1 MNQNKKAIF
10 TIGTAAN
17 MLSLHPRTLRIYEQE
32 GLVNPVRKGAWRYY
46 SMNDINWITC
56 LRQMIHQHGINT
68 TSIKKLLQHT
78 SCWSIVDC
86 SSEKRGICSAY
97 AACPVARKGVV
108 GIDA

>member
-1 MNQNKKAIF
+1 MQENDKSIF

-17 MLSLHPRTLRIYEQE
+17 MLNLHPRTLRIYEQE

-46 SMNDINWITC
+46 SMNDINWIIC

-68 TSIKKLLQHT
+68 TAIKKLLQHT

-86 SSEKRGICSAY
+86 SPEKRRTCSAY
-97 AACPVARKGVV
+97 ASCPVARKGVV
-108 GIDA
+108 GIDV